1 MAAVGMLTVACSD
14 DLGFL
19 DNNNLG
25 MIPKDGL
32 AMHPNLAGNSE
43 DGAFTTRF
51 TEAVS
56 SQTDYETKFKTV
68 DTENAD
74 NNANEAFRETFMG
87 ENIDVFLHGTST
99 NVAGDWFCLHYPNT
113 VIDQSDHLLATNWKD
128 VRDITGTKKLIAGEK
143 YDVYVAMNNPHTQ
156 GEVASLDALKALNTP
171 YDLKIFGIQQ
181 LEGENVPTGNFIN
194 IVNSET
200 FAPVSTQN
208 GSPYSYTANDQATGA
223 YIHIPYTSPRTFLM
237 DGFTKDWT
245 PEKGVEKQ
253 IIPVDMKRAAAKIIL
268 NVRFSDNATED
279 PVSVVEESLADD
291 GVTIIHGETKTVS
304 FQERLR
310 DYDKM
315 KVGMARWKYVNFPVT
330 TTDFADGVL
339 PAGVELTQRTSSS
352 ALNPYRVFGETTTE
366 NGITSIPVTVEYGIG
381 TYCYSIDWESPA
393 NAVDEA
399 PAILLSM
406 AYYAPQELTKFTDN
420 PTYSNTDYTVNY
432 YRIPIV
438 DEETVTKIER
448 NHIYR
453 IDAVITGYGSTSE
466 NLPETAKD
474 VKLKYHV
481 LEWNEKESAE
491 SNGYLISVQT
501 STQYFL
507 VTDRSEIEMYGPLG
521 GGSRSEDVKLYY
533 PQNTEEVEFR
543 VKAEIVSQSGNT
555 ATAISASPH
564 YYDKNGDAA
573 RIPATYTPTL
583 NNGYITGGSGSAS
596 KVTSPVM
603 AEPYNATKYWTV
615 RYTLEKRQKSGN
627 TWGNWESANIS
638 RDVTFKHYPVDNIQ
652 NFTGSWSSR
661 WDGVSGGTTT
671 VREYSWN
678 PSADGWETGSYQ
690 TETVIVDTYIEGVTS
705 KIAVTPTTA
714 GAHRENYENND
725 VARST
730 FTSAV
735 PNREDRWNAEDEDN
749 AVQGNDG
756 YWYWGTQPRHGMGS
770 SGNASINDYDYFRD
784 PLIGGRQYYILT
796 NVRRAKY
803 YIYQRIR
810 YYRDVPSETEASTGN
825 WVDWDTDANKTLNPR
840 KYTADGDYNDNL
852 FQAKVFDNNNIYG
865 IDVSNR
871 YYYSRATNQT
881 AGTWTSYTTDN
892 QREDLRSGMT
902 SLNNNHMYV
911 IQLTATSNEYALGKP
926 TLRGDHMSDDH
937 VVSPAFMLA
946 SQLGATLQ
954 PGDKN
959 IAADHCA
966 TYMEVGTLDGQGEQG
981 KRFTGWRLPTRE
993 EIGIIIKYQ
1002 DALETMATVLSGDH
1016 YWTLEGKAVATNWYK
1031 DGNNYYRMDDPAY
1044 SWYSWYDPDASN
1056 RYKYITNDG
1065 TTGAVRCVR
1074 DLDPDDLES
1083 LNSRK

>member
-1 MAAVGMLTVACSD
+1 MP
-14 DLGFL
+14 
-19 DNNNLG
+19 
-25 MIPKDGL
+25 I
-32 AMHPNLAGNSE
+32 
-43 DGAFTTRF
+43 
-51 TEAVS
+51 
-56 SQTDYETKFKTV
+56 Y
-68 DTENAD
+68 
-74 NNANEAFRETFMG
+74 
-87 ENIDVFLHGTST
+87 
-99 NVAGDWFCLHYPNT
+99 
-113 VIDQSDHLLATNWKD
+113 
-128 VRDITGTKKLIAGEK
+128 
-143 YDVYVAMNNPHTQ
+143 
-156 GEVASLDALKALNTP
+156 
-171 YDLKIFGIQQ
+171 IF
-181 LEGENVPTGNFIN
+181 PTIL
-194 IVNSET
+194 
-200 FAPVSTQN
+200 P
-208 GSPYSYTANDQATGA
+208 
-223 YIHIPYTSPRTFLM
+223 
-237 DGFTKDWT
+237 
-245 PEKGVEKQ
+245 
-253 IIPVDMKRAAAKIIL
+253 RAAAKIIL
-268 NVRFSDNATED
+268 NVRFSDDKTED

-315 KVGMARWKYVNFPVT
+315 KVGVARWKYVNFPVT

-381 TYCYSIDWESPA
+381 TYCYSIDWKSPA

-399 PAILLSM
+399 PAILLSI
-406 AYYAPQELTKFTDN
+406 AYYAPQGLTKFTDN

-438 DEETVTKIER
+438 DEETITKIER

-521 GGSRSEDVKLYY
+521 GGSRQEDVKLYY

-543 VKAEIVSQSGNT
+543 VKAEIVSQTGNT
-555 ATAISASPH
+555 AAAISASPH

-573 RIPATYTPTL
+573 RVPATYTPTL

-596 KVTSPVM
+596 RVTSPVM

-627 TWGNWESANIS
+627 NWGDWESTNIS

-661 WDGVSGGTTT
+661 WDGVDPVSTITYYTYNVYTYYRKKYSRTVNNWEPVSRTQWSNGRGSSNDARKNANSPETAINGYYATGNGGSTTRESDRENNSPVTTRPITITWSGNNYYNVSIVGYGDNGNGTRTFT
-671 VREYSWN
+671 INNSGYDYVS
-678 PSADGWETGSYQ
+678 
-690 TETVIVDTYIEGVTS
+690 
-705 KIAVTPTTA
+705 
-714 GAHRENYENND
+714 NYEN
-725 VARST
+725 
-730 FTSAV
+730 FTYLVLWTHGRAYLNKYSNYYHLEPVTSYSYDPSA
-735 PNREDRWNAEDEDN
+735 
-749 AVQGNDG
+749 
-756 YWYWGTQPRHGMGS
+756 
-770 SGNASINDYDYFRD
+770 SGWAANEEYDYEWEECTQAEYEASSADNRKFE
-784 PLIGGRQYYILT
+784 T
-796 NVRRAKY
+796 EEVTTT
-803 YIYQRIR
+803 
-810 YYRDVPSETEASTGN
+810 YRPAGVTEYTSETITTTGTASTGN
-825 WVDWDTDANKTLNPR
+825 WVDWDTDANQTLNPR
-840 KYTADGDYNDNL
+840 KYTADANQSPWYTYPVG
-852 FQAKVFDNNNIYG
+852 
-865 IDVSNR
+865 SN
-871 YYYSRATNQT
+871 SRVATN
-881 AGTWTSYTTDN
+881 AN
-892 QREDLRSGMT
+892 MT
-902 SLNNNHMYV
+902 NLDNNHMYV
-911 IQLTATSNEYALGKP
+911 IQLTATSDEYALGKP
-926 TLRGDHMSDDH
+926 ILDANSQSKDH

-946 SQLGATLQ
+946 SQLGATLT
-954 PGDKN
+954 PNDGV
-959 IAADHCA
+959 AAARHCA
-966 TYMEVGTLDGQGEQG
+966 TYMEVGTKDEHGEQG

-1002 DALETMATVLSGDH
+1002 DALETMASVLKGDH
-1016 YWTLEGKAVATNWYK
+1016 YWTLEGVAVQTNHDEDQNLHEDW
-1031 DGNNYYRMDDPAY
+1031 G
-1044 SWYSWYDPDASN
+1044 N
-1056 RYKYITNDG
+1056 RYKYTRYDA